1 MEKDY
6 KIWLARDE
14 AKYDEDYHNQRGDI
28 HLFYDTPQLVFNK
41 EKRLLCWENA
51 RKIATI
57 PSYMFPELKEE
68 TCVVFKEYKK

>member
-14 AKYDEDYHNQRGDI
+14 AEYDKDFPNKRGDI
-28 HLFYDTPQLVFNK
+28 HLFYDMPQLVFDSK
-41 EKRLLCWENA
+41 KWLFYWGNA

-57 PSYMFPELKEE
+57 PTYMFPELEE
-68 TCVVFKEYKK
+68 KSCVVFKEYKV